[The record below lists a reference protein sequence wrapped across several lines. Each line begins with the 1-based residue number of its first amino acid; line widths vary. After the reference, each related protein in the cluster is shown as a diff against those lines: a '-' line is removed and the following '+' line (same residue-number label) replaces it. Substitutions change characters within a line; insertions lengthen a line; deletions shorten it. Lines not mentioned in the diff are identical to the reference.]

1 MTNPKHSHSDSIIL
15 PGTDTS
21 AAWTARGLAATLAAI
36 QLVATWPAQE
46 HGREGAGTAPLLETF
61 PGCCTYHFCS
71 HPELG
76 LMPHEILRPGKRLKS
91 RQSSLLWRNGR
102 TDIVGQLVLSQ
113 SRPAT
118 ALRTLRAPPGRASP
132 QALWRVPADPDALLL
147 LDKY

>member
-71 HPELG
+71 HPELS

-91 RQSSLLWRNGR
+91 RQSSLIMEKWENRYCG
-102 TDIVGQLVLSQ
+102 TAGSVPVPPCYSPEDPEGSSGQGQ
-113 SRPAT
+113 PT
-118 ALRTLRAPPGRASP
+118 GALASSS
-132 QALWRVPADPDALLL
+132 
-147 LDKY
+147 